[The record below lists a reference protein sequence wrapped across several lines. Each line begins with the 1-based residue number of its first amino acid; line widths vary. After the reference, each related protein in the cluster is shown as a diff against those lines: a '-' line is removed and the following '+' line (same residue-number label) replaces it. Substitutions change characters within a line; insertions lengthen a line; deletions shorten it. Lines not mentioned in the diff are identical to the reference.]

1 MTRFFC
7 VIVILLCAAGR
18 PAAQINTDQ
27 VLRVGQNALYFE
39 DYMLSIQYFNQV
51 ISAKPYLAQPYFFR
65 SIAKLNLEDYQGAEA
80 DATLAIERNPYIT
93 DAWEVRGVARQNQGK
108 PKEAIEDYNHALTQL
123 PDNRGILFNK
133 ALAQS
138 DAGDYDG
145 ARESFERLMKVY
157 PGFDGAYMGR
167 ARLNLTTGDTIAA
180 KADLDKTLEINR
192 NAVNA
197 YVMRA
202 DISINSNEDFA
213 SALSDM
219 NEAIKLQP
227 HFAGY
232 FINRAF
238 LRYRLDD
245 YFGAMSD
252 YDYAINLDPLNP
264 VGWFNRGLLRAE
276 VADNDRAIQDFTKV
290 LQLDRDDARAL
301 YNRAMLYRE
310 THQWDKALADIDRV
324 IEQYPDF
331 AGAYYARFQVNSE
344 RGGHLRDAERD
355 YNRATEL
362 TKAAQA
368 EAKKAKAAAAASNVP
383 TAGGDVAVTGKENG
397 GAGDEAKED
406 ATVEEYTS
414 QMVADRFMSL
424 LTVENN
430 TDPAGEYNNKNIRG
444 KVQDRNIAIEM
455 EPMVVLSYYGSPTEL
470 QETGFYIKEVDD
482 INTTRILRYVILVTD
497 RVPTIEDESLMQR
510 HFQSIEYYNSYLA
523 THEPRS
529 VEYFGRGMDF
539 MTLRDYEPAIADF
552 TRAIEMTPDWPLAYL
567 MRAIANYQML
577 KAEAAGVSHADN
589 GKKTETPGMTPDMRR
604 ARLRGIIAD
613 FDKTTELSPGMSF
626 AYYDKGNVLLEEED
640 LTSAV
645 SAYTKAIELK
655 PDFGEAYYN
664 RGYAYMKLGNR
675 EAGAADLSKAG
686 ELGILPSYNLL
697 KRMNR

>member
-1 MTRFFC
+1 M
-7 VIVILLCAAGR
+7 CAFVKTE
-18 PAAQINTDQ
+18 AQINTDQ

-51 ISAKPYLAQPYFFR
+51 IAAKPYLAQPYFFR

-108 PKEAIEDYNHALTQL
+108 SKDAIEDYNHALSQL

-133 ALAQS
+133 ALAQE
-138 DAGDYDG
+138 DAADYDG
-145 ARESFERLMKVY
+145 ARESFDRLMKVY

-167 ARLNLTTGDTIAA
+167 ARLNMITGDTVAA
-180 KADLDKTLEINR
+180 KADLDKALELNR

-202 DISINSNEDFA
+202 DIAINSNEDFA
-213 SALSDM
+213 SALADM

-227 HFAGY
+227 HYAGY

-238 LRYRLDD
+238 LRYKLDD
-245 YFGAMSD
+245 YFGAMAD
-252 YDYAINLDPLNP
+252 YDYAVNLDPLNP

-276 VADNDRAIQDFTKV
+276 VSDNDRAIQDFSEV
-290 LQLDRDDARAL
+290 LKLDRDDARAL

-310 THQWDKALADIDRV
+310 THQWDKAIADIDKV

-331 AGAYYARFQVNSE
+331 AGAYFARFQVNSE
-344 RGGHLRDAERD
+344 RGGHLREAERD
-355 YNRATEL
+355 YNKATEL
-362 TKAAQA
+362 TKIAQE
-368 EAKKAKAAAAASNVP
+368 EAKKAKEAAKA
-383 TAGGDVAVTGKENG
+383 AGGDMAAATTGNETNAQG
-397 GAGDEAKED
+397 GDEPA
-406 ATVEEYTS
+406 ASVEEYSS

-430 TDPAGEYNNKNIRG
+430 TELEGEYNNKSIRG

-455 EPMVVLSYYGSPTEL
+455 EPMVVLSYYGAPTEL

-482 INTTRILRYVILVTD
+482 INSSRILRFAIIVTD
-497 RVPTIEDESLMQR
+497 RVPTIDDESLMQR

-523 THEPRS
+523 THQPRS

-552 TRAIEMTPDWPLAYL
+552 SRAIELTPDWSLAYL

-577 KAEAAGVSHADN
+577 KAESGNAGHTSEAN
-589 GKKTETPGMTPDMRR
+589 KKGDAGHEITPEMRR
-604 ARLRGIIAD
+604 AKLRSIIAD
-613 FDKTTELSPGMSF
+613 FDKTTELSPNMAF

-645 SAYTKAIELK
+645 SAYSKAIELK

-675 EAGAADLSKAG
+675 EAGTADLSKAG

>member
-1 MTRFFC
+1 MTRRIG
-7 VIVILLCAAGR
+7 IVIIVLVAWALRAE
-18 PAAQINTDQ
+18 AQINTDQ

-51 ISAKPYLAQPYFFR
+51 IASKPYLAQPYFFR
-65 SIAKLNLEDYQGAEA
+65 SIAKLNLEDYQGAES

-108 PKEAIEDYNHALTQL
+108 SKDAIADYNHALELL

-133 ALAQS
+133 ALAQE
-138 DAGDYDG
+138 DAADYDG
-145 ARESFERLMKVY
+145 ARESFDRLMVVY

-167 ARLNLTTGDTIAA
+167 ARLNMITGDTVAA
-180 KADLDKTLEINR
+180 KADLDKALELNR

-202 DISINSNEDFA
+202 DIAINSNEDFE
-213 SALSDM
+213 SALADM

-227 HFAGY
+227 RYAGY

-245 YFGAMSD
+245 YFGAMAD
-252 YDYAINLDPLNP
+252 YDYAVNLDPLNP

-276 VADNDRAIQDFTKV
+276 VSDNDRAIQDFSEV
-290 LQLDRDDARAL
+290 LKLERDDARAL

-310 THQWDKALADIDRV
+310 THQWDKAIADIDRV

-331 AGAYYARFQVNSE
+331 AGAYFARFQVNSE
-344 RGGHLRDAERD
+344 RGGHLREAEKD
-355 YNRATEL
+355 YNKATEL
-362 TKAAQA
+362 TKIAQA
-368 EAKKAKAAAAASNVP
+368 EAKKAKEAAKAGNGTGEGGSSKPQVEEEHQAS
-383 TAGGDVAVTGKENG
+383 
-397 GAGDEAKED
+397 
-406 ATVEEYTS
+406 VEEYS
-414 QMVADRFMSL
+414 EQMVADRFMKL

-430 TDPAGEYNNKNIRG
+430 TDLDGEYNNKSIRG
-444 KVQDRNIAIEM
+444 KVQDRNLAIVL

-482 INTTRILRYVILVTD
+482 INSSRILRFALIVTD

-523 THEPRS
+523 THQPRA

-552 TRAIEMTPDWPLAYL
+552 GRAIDLTPDWPLAYL
-567 MRAIANYQML
+567 MRAIANYQKM
-577 KAEAAGVSHADN
+577 KAEDSDPAQGESV
-589 GKKTETPGMTPDMRR
+589 EVRR
-604 ARLRGIIAD
+604 AKLRSIIAD
-613 FDKTTELSPGMSF
+613 FDKATELSPNMAF

-645 SAYTKAIELK
+645 SAYSKAVDLK

-675 EAGAADLSKAG
+675 EAGTADLSKAG

>member
-1 MTRFFC
+1 ML
-7 VIVILLCAAGR
+7 LLCATVRTG
-18 PAAQINTDQ
+18 AQINTDQ

-51 ISAKPYLAQPYFFR
+51 IVAKPYLAQPYFYR

-108 PKEAIEDYNHALTQL
+108 PQEAIEDYNHALTQL

-133 ALAQS
+133 ALAQEE
-138 DAGDYDG
+138 AGDYEG
-145 ARESFERLMKVY
+145 ARASFERLMKVY
-157 PGFDGAYMGR
+157 PGYDGAYMGR
-167 ARLNLTTGDTIAA
+167 ARLNLLTGDTIEA
-180 KADLDKTLEINR
+180 KADLDKTLELNR
-192 NAVNA
+192 NSVNA

-202 DISINSNEDFA
+202 DIAINSKEDFA

-227 HFAGY
+227 HYAGY

-238 LRYRLDD
+238 LRYKLDD
-245 YFGAMSD
+245 YFGAMAD
-252 YDYAINLDPLNP
+252 YDYAINLDPLSP
-264 VGWFNRGLLRAE
+264 VGWFNRGILRAE
-276 VADNDRAIQDFTKV
+276 VSDNDRAIQDFTKV

-301 YNRAMLYRE
+301 YNRAMLYKE
-310 THQWDKALADIDRV
+310 TRQWDNALADINRV

-344 RGGHLRDAERD
+344 RGGHLREAERD
-355 YNRATEL
+355 YNKATEL
-362 TKAAQA
+362 TKAAQ
-368 EAKKAKAAAAASNVP
+368 EELKKSKEISIGTTDDAA
-383 TAGGDVAVTGKENG
+383 KEN
-397 GAGDEAKED
+397 DRKEEA
-406 ATVEEYTS
+406 ATTVEEYS
-414 QMVADRFMSL
+414 AQMVADRFMSL

-430 TDPAGEYNNKNIRG
+430 TEIEGEYNNKNIRG

-482 INTTRILRYVILVTD
+482 INTSRILRFALIVTD
-497 RVPTIEDESLMQR
+497 RVPTIEDEGLMQR
-510 HFQSIEYYNSYLA
+510 HFQSIEYYNSYLS
-523 THEPRS
+523 THQPRS

-539 MTLRDYEPAIADF
+539 VTLRDYEPAIADF
-552 TRAIEMTPDWPLAYL
+552 TRAIDLTPDWSLAYL
-567 MRAIANYQML
+567 MRALSNYQML
-577 KAEAAGVSHADN
+577 KAEDGGVAHQNNINNKESNHSAL
-589 GKKTETPGMTPDMRR
+589 TPEMRR
-604 ARLRGIIAD
+604 AKLRSIIAD
-613 FDKTTELSPGMSF
+613 LDKTTELSPNMSF
-626 AYYDKGNVLLEEED
+626 AYYDKGNILLEEED

-675 EAGAADLSKAG
+675 DAGVADLSKAG

>member
-1 MTRFFC
+1 M
-7 VIVILLCAAGR
+7 
-18 PAAQINTDQ
+18 
-27 VLRVGQNALYFE
+27 LRVGQNALYFE

-108 PKEAIEDYNHALTQL
+108 SAEAIEDYNHALTQL

-133 ALAQS
+133 ALAQE

-145 ARESFERLMKVY
+145 ARESFDRLMKVY

-180 KADLDKTLEINR
+180 KADLDKALEINR

-202 DISINSNEDFA
+202 DISINSKEDYA
-213 SALSDM
+213 SALADM

-238 LRYRLDD
+238 LRYKLDD
-245 YFGAMSD
+245 YFGAMAD
-252 YDYAINLDPLNP
+252 YDYAVGLDPLNP
-264 VGWFNRGLLRAE
+264 VGWFNRGILRAE
-276 VADNDRAIQDFTKV
+276 VSDNDKAIQDFTRV

-310 THQWDKALADIDRV
+310 THQWDLALSDIDRV
-324 IEQYPDF
+324 IAQFPDF

-355 YNRATEL
+355 YNKAVEL

-368 EAKKAKAAAAASNVP
+368 ALKKKKEASAGVTSGNNAS
-383 TAGGDVAVTGKENG
+383 TAVGDVNADPGGD
-397 GAGDEAKED
+397 DET
-406 ATVEEYTS
+406 TVEEYTS

-424 LTVENN
+424 LTVENS
-430 TDPAGEYNNKNIRG
+430 TDLEGEYNNKNIRG
-444 KVQDRNIAIEM
+444 KVQDRNITIEM

-482 INTTRILRYVILVTD
+482 INSSRILRNAVIVTS
-497 RVPTIEDESLMQR
+497 RVPTIEDEGLVQR

-523 THEPRS
+523 THQPRA

-539 MTLRDYEPAIADF
+539 MTLRDYEPAIEDF
-552 TRAIEMTPDWPLAYL
+552 TRAIALTPDWSLAYL
-567 MRAIANYQML
+567 MRALANYQML
-577 KAEAAGVSHADN
+577 KAESNGTERNVGGNHAKKGENAAV
-589 GKKTETPGMTPDMRR
+589 MTPEMRR
-604 ARLRGIIAD
+604 AKLRGIIDD
-613 FDKTTELSPGMSF
+613 FDKTTELSPNMSF
-626 AYYDKGNVLLEEED
+626 AYYDKGNVLLEEDD

-645 SAYTKAIELK
+645 SAYSKAIELK

-664 RGYAYMKLGNR
+664 RGYAYMKLGTR
-675 EAGAADLSKAG
+675 EAGVADLSKAG
-686 ELGILPSYNLL
+686 ELGVLPSYNLL